1 MKEDKAGSIALASPN
16 PVRGPDVQMPIL
28 QCEGNVRRHGRAT
41 EAPRAEPG
49 SQGRLCRGNLRGAES
64 WRKRQRGG
72 CQRRV
77 LQAEGATLWSPVG
90 VKEPSMFGYPFS

>member
-41 EAPRAEPG
+41 EA
-49 SQGRLCRGNLRGAES
+49 
-64 WRKRQRGG
+64 
-72 CQRRV
+72 
-77 LQAEGATLWSPVG
+77 LQAMESDLLGLP
-90 VKEPSMFGYPFS
+90 